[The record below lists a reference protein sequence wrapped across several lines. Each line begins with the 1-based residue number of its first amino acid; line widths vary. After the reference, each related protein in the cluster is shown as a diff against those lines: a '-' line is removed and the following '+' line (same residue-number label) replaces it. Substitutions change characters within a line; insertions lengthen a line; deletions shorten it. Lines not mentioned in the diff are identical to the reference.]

1 MCLNAQQAIDAQAT
15 VVRKAYAKNNG
26 LSSEYEREFDKLSD
40 MRWKKMA
47 DDFRSA
53 RGLPPDG
60 KTPYC
65 R

>member
-1 MCLNAQQAIDAQAT
+1 MHLNTQSAIDAQA
-15 VVRKAYAKNNG
+15 VVVNQAYAKTNG
-26 LSSEYEREFDKLSD
+26 LNPEYEREFDKLSD

-53 RGLPPDG
+53 RGLPPDA